1 MAESL
6 KNLAFNRGHVRRK
19 VTIVHKEV
27 TDKLDSFSS
36 SQKLASTNKI
46 KSLLDELKALD
57 KKILF
62 LKWNESN
69 EENENKQKEEMDSC
83 AEYEEKAYE
92 AMGMLELS
100 LQQTLPSPG
109 FENTSAPPLVSLE
122 LPPHRCLR
130 TVVVTRRTLRSFFLI
145 LNLSLIIT
153 LIPITKSSSYFGARH
168 RVGQRL

>member
-36 SQKLASTNKI
+36 SQKLASINKI

-62 LKWNESN
+62 LK
-69 EENENKQKEEMDSC
+69 
-83 AEYEEKAYE
+83 
-92 AMGMLELS
+92 
-100 LQQTLPSPG
+100 
-109 FENTSAPPLVSLE
+109 
-122 LPPHRCLR
+122 
-130 TVVVTRRTLRSFFLI
+130 
-145 LNLSLIIT
+145 
-153 LIPITKSSSYFGARH
+153 
-168 RVGQRL
+168 